1 MAITGVSN
9 PTSAADAAQDEWTI
23 EELKDAKPLLM
34 YYFRSETNPQADAYK
49 FSRKLELGSMQDKV
63 VEQIQKNWRCKKLE
77 IDLDADEKVE
87 KNQTRVEFWSFTGSR
102 MGEITYKQQQILNA
116 GPLRV
121 KLKQMQDKNR
131 QICDREI
138 KRLEAIAKAEKEA
151 EEASN
156 K

>member
-63 VEQIQKNWRCKKLE
+63 VEQIQKNWRCKK
-77 IDLDADEKVE
+77 
-87 KNQTRVEFWSFTGSR
+87 QTRVEFWSFTGSR